1 MSAHSTAHATRLP
14 ANEPVLFERVS
25 DKAADARPGGAS
37 FGTGGA
43 PGGRWEPAGP
53 GRSPAVVV
61 AAAPLRP
68 TPQPPPALPRGQK
81 ADHGGAP
88 ALTPRLAEIIAA
100 MVDAVLDAEDSR
112 RAARGT
118 VAIRRSRA
126 PRDHR
131 PAAAERDAREVQA

>member
-1 MSAHSTAHATRLP
+1 
-14 ANEPVLFERVS
+14 
-25 DKAADARPGGAS
+25 
-37 FGTGGA
+37 
-43 PGGRWEPAGP
+43 
-53 GRSPAVVV
+53 VV
-61 AAAPLRP
+61 AAALLRP
-68 TPQPPPALPRGQK
+68 APQPLPALPPGQR
-81 ADHGGAP
+81 ADRGGAP

-131 PAAAERDAREVQA
+131 PATTKRDAREVQP